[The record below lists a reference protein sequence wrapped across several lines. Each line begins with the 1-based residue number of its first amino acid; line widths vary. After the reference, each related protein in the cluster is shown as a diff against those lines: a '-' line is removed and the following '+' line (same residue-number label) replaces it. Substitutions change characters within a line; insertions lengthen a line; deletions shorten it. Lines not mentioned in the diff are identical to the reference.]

1 MTWEG
6 ASVTCLQVA
15 RSIALLPRPSVD
27 ACWRG
32 VCACRRMDAE
42 WACWVSLP
50 SPEVTTG
57 EGQVTLHTGG
67 ACSALRRID
76 VAVLLEGIGRKD
88 GMGRIDDCQRAL
100 GEGGLALI
108 IVAFVGLEA

>member
-1 MTWEG
+1 MLARDG
-6 ASVTCLQVA
+6 CLHKDGCGVG
-15 RSIALLPRPSVD
+15 LL
-27 ACWRG
+27 G
-32 VCACRRMDAE
+32 V
-42 WACWVSLP
+42 SP